1 MVYSSVLKLQVRFI
15 VGKKQVRAPLLIER
29 CPISPLGDIDPKTGI
44 LRNPKCRN
52 YGKSI
57 SGKVFAYP
65 VSCGSTVGSYVLYQL
80 SKVGKAPLAII
91 VKQVDPVLLVGCILG
106 NIELVECSH
115 EDFWHVARDG
125 YVVELNPEERTLT
138 LIPQ

>member
-1 MVYSSVLKLQVRFI
+1 VHSSLLRFRVRFI
-15 VGKKQVRAPLLIER
+15 VGRRRICAPLLIER
-29 CPISPLGDIDPKTGI
+29 CPISPLGDIDPKTGV
-44 LRNPKCRN
+44 LKNPKCRN

-80 SKVGKAPLAII
+80 SKVGRGPQAIV

-106 NIELVECSH
+106 GIELVECSH
-115 EDFWHVARDG
+115 EDFWYMARDG
-125 YVVELNPEERTLT
+125 YVVELNPEEHTLT